1 MEVSYERTAKVFKA
15 FCDENRLKILTM
27 LQTGEKCGC
36 TLEAALPIC
45 QSTLSHHMKLL
56 VESGIVKVRKD
67 KKWSYYSLCDIGA
80 NEARNLLG
88 QILEF
93 KGASEVCTC
102 EINGNK
108 CVE

>member
-1 MEVSYERTAKVFKA
+1 MKGSYERTAKVFKA

-36 TLEAALPIC
+36 TLESALPIC

-67 KKWSYYSLCDIGA
+67 RKWSYYSLCEAGA
-80 NEARNLLG
+80 NEARALLE
-88 QILEF
+88 QMLELS
-93 KGASEVCTC
+93 GDSEVCTC